1 MQVISLPLSEGYG
14 AEEIWTRV
22 AEAVSGWLAGQGVPA
37 RDAIVLLPFAQALA
51 PARRAFTRL
60 GGWAPRL
67 ETTHSLAAALG
78 PNHFALPGQISF
90 DAAVDG
96 LSAAQLLAG
105 QSWAQELRRSD
116 ERAYRVAVARLVEL
130 AHALLRASGQC
141 APTAREAFWNNA
153 REVLGAN
160 PGPAGIERA
169 LSLVAVEW
177 AAADGRIPP
186 TDALFGLKAGAWIA
200 VEAGGADPLA
210 DALLGAVA
218 APTLKLIVDV
228 DLDTALP
235 LGHVEQAACAE
246 FEDLAQ
252 CGAAAVLQHL
262 IEGRAP
268 VALVAQDRV
277 LVRRIRAL
285 LERQDVAIGD
295 ETGWTLATTPPA
307 AELMALQRA
316 ASRGA
321 SIDELLAWLKTRMA
335 RELRADCAKAGEGG
349 ALDQLE
355 SRCRAR
361 GWRNLQSLDAAVLP
375 PAAALL
381 WARVK
386 GVLGHLQA
394 GASRRPLLSWIQSM
408 QGALRECRGI
418 DALREH
424 EAGEKVLDVLWL
436 TRSPWPGSAHEEV
449 LQQAVVSESEF
460 REWLSDTLEGEQFA
474 ADPGEAPQVIVTP
487 LARAILRPFKAVVLP
502 GADAQGLGLSARLPV
517 LISDAQAKEL
527 GLPSLDDQRAA
538 AAFAFAQLLR
548 SPALTL
554 LRRTAVGSEPLAP
567 SPLVERLSL
576 ALARADQPPLTP
588 WIDARS
594 TDSVEP
600 HPGTRAAATTP
611 GLLPAR
617 LSASAVESL
626 RQCPYQFFGRVML
639 GLREQDELEAEVEK
653 RDYGTWLHDVLQAF
667 HEGRPNELD
676 DEAWLRACAV
686 AQTEKHGLLPEEFL
700 PYEASFARFVP
711 RYLEWLRA
719 TEALGQ
725 TFEAGEIDRAI
736 TPWTDPPLQGLMLQG
751 RIDRVDTSQEGHVL
765 IDYKTSSAERLKSLV
780 KQPLEDTQLAVY
792 AAFMSEDGASLKA
805 RYLALDDSKG
815 LAEIEHPDA
824 SATAEALID
833 GLGDDLRQLHAG
845 APLPALG
852 EGMACDYCAMR
863 GLCRKDD
870 WQ

>member
-1 MQVISLPLSEGYG
+1 MISLPLEQGYG
-14 AEEIWTRV
+14 SEEIWTRV
-22 AEAVSGWLAGQGVPA
+22 AESLTGWLAGQGAPA

-78 PNHFALPGQISF
+78 PNHFAQPGQISF
-90 DAAVDG
+90 DAAVDA
-96 LSAAQLLAG
+96 LSATQLLAE

-130 AHALLRASGQC
+130 AHALLYASASV
-141 APTAREAFWNNA
+141 APSAREAFWNQA
-153 REVLGAN
+153 REVLGVN

-186 TDALFGLKAGAWIA
+186 TDALFGLQAGAWIA
-200 VEAGGADPLA
+200 IQAGGADPLA
-210 DALLGAVA
+210 DALLGAVSVPA
-218 APTLKLIVDV
+218 LKLIADV
-228 DLDTALP
+228 DLDAALP
-235 LGHVEQAACAE
+235 LGRVEQVGCAE

-252 CGAAAVLQHL
+252 CSAAAVLQHL
-262 IEGRAP
+262 IEGRGP

-285 LERQDVAIGD
+285 LERQGVTVGD

-307 AELMALQRA
+307 AELMALLRA
-316 ASRGA
+316 AARGA
-321 SIDELLAWLKTRMA
+321 SLDDLLAWLKSRTA
-335 RELRADCAKAGEGG
+335 QELREACGADAVD
-349 ALDQLE
+349 LLE
-355 SRCRAR
+355 ARCRAR
-361 GWRNLQSLDAAVLP
+361 GWRSLQALDIASLPV
-375 PAAALL
+375 PAARL
-381 WARVK
+381 WERAK
-386 GVLGHLQA
+386 TVLAHLQA
-394 GASRRPLLSWIQSM
+394 GASRRSLLSWIQGL
-408 QGALRECRGI
+408 QGALRAAQGF

-449 LQQAVVSESEF
+449 LQQAVLTESEF
-460 REWLSDTLEGEQFA
+460 RDWLSDTLEGEQFA
-474 ADPGEAPQVIVTP
+474 AETAEAPQVVVTP
-487 LARAILRPFKAVVLP
+487 LARVILRPFNAVVLP
-502 GADAQGLGLSARLPV
+502 GADTQGLGLSARLPA
-517 LISDAQAKEL
+517 LISDAQATAI
-527 GLPSLDDQRAA
+527 GLPDLDSQRQA

-548 SPALTL
+548 APALTL
-554 LRRTAVGSEPLAP
+554 LRRTAVGAEPLAP
-567 SPLVERLSL
+567 SPLVERLNL
-576 ALARADQPPLTP
+576 ALARAHLPPLP
-588 WIDARS
+588 EWRDARLS
-594 TDSVEP
+594 QAIEP
-600 HPGTRAAATTP
+600 DTPARAAAVAP

-626 RQCPYQFFGRVML
+626 RQCPYQFFGRVLL
-639 GLREQDELEAEVEK
+639 GLREQEELEGELEK

-676 DEAWLRACAV
+676 DEAWLRECARQ
-686 AQTEKHGLLPEEFL
+686 QTEKHGLAAEEFL
-700 PYEASFARFVP
+700 PYEASFERFVP
-711 RYLEWLRA
+711 RYLDWLQA
-719 TEALGQ
+719 TEAVDQ
-725 TFEAGEIDRAI
+725 RFEAGEIERSVM
-736 TPWTDPPLQGLMLQG
+736 PWSDAPLAGLQLQG
-751 RIDRVDTSQEGHVL
+751 RIDRIDTSPEGHVL
-765 IDYKTSSAERLKSLV
+765 IDYKTSSVDRLKSMV

-792 AAFMSEDGASLKA
+792 AAFMAEDGARLKA
-805 RYLALDDSKG
+805 RYLALDDGKG

-824 SATAEALID
+824 ADTAQALID
-833 GLGDDLRQLHAG
+833 GLGEDLRQLHAG

-852 EGMACDYCAMR
+852 EGTACDYCAMR

>member
-1 MQVISLPLSEGYG
+1 LQVISLPLEPGYG

-22 AEAVSGWLAGQGVPA
+22 AESLNGWLAGQDVPA

-96 LSAAQLLAG
+96 LSAGQLLSG
-105 QSWAQELRRSD
+105 QSWAQDLRRSD

-130 AHALLRASGQC
+130 AHALLYASASV
-141 APTAREAFWNNA
+141 APNAREAFWNGA
-153 REVLGAN
+153 REVLGAH

-186 TDALFGLKAGAWIA
+186 TDALFSLKAGAWI
-200 VEAGGADPLA
+200 VVQAGGADPLA
-210 DALLGAVA
+210 NALLASTQ
-218 APTLKLIVDV
+218 APALKLMLDV
-228 DLDTALP
+228 DLDAALP
-235 LGHVEQAACAE
+235 LGHVEQAGCAE

-262 IEGRAP
+262 IEGRSP

-285 LERQDVAIGD
+285 LERQGVSIGD

-307 AELMALQRA
+307 AELMALLRA
-316 ASRGA
+316 AARGA
-321 SIDELLAWLKTRMA
+321 SLDELLAWLKSSSA
-335 RELRADCAKAGEGG
+335 RELRAGCGEE
-349 ALDQLE
+349 ALDLLE

-361 GWRNLQSLDAAVLP
+361 GWRSLQSLDAADLP
-375 PAAALL
+375 TPAARL
-381 WARVK
+381 WERTKAT
-386 GVLGHLQA
+386 LAHLQA
-394 GASRRPLLSWIQSM
+394 GGSRRSLLSWIQGL
-408 QGALRECRGI
+408 QGALRECRGME
-418 DALREH
+418 ALREH

-436 TRSPWPGSAHEEV
+436 TRSPWPGSAHEEA
-449 LQQAVVSESEF
+449 LQQAVLTEAEF
-460 REWLSDTLEGEQFA
+460 RDWLSDTLEGEQFA
-474 ADPGEAPQVIVTP
+474 AETAEAPQVVVTP

-502 GADAQGLGLSARLPV
+502 GADAQGLGLSARLPA
-517 LISDAQAKEL
+517 LISDAQATAI
-527 GLPSLDDQRAA
+527 GLPDLDVQRQA
-538 AAFAFAQLLR
+538 AAFSFAQLLR
-548 SPALTL
+548 APALTL
-554 LRRTAVGSEPLAP
+554 LRRTAIGAEPLAP

-576 ALARADQPPLTP
+576 ALARANHPPLAS
-588 WIDARS
+588 WRDARLPQA
-594 TDSVEP
+594 VEP
-600 HPGTRAAATTP
+600 DPATRAAASAT

-626 RQCPYQFFGRVML
+626 RQCPYQFFGRVLL
-639 GLREQDELEAEVEK
+639 GLREQEELEAELEK

-667 HEGRPNELD
+667 HEGRPNELA
-676 DEAWLRACAV
+676 DEAWLRECARQ
-686 AQTEKHGLLPEEFL
+686 QTERHGLAPEEFL
-700 PYEASFARFVP
+700 PYEASFERLLP
-711 RYLEWLRA
+711 RYLDWLQA
-719 TEALGQ
+719 TEAAGQ
-725 TFEAGEIDRAI
+725 RFEAGETERAV
-736 TPWTDPPLQGLMLQG
+736 TPWSDPPLAGLQLQG
-751 RIDRVDTSQEGHVL
+751 RIDRIDASPEGHVL
-765 IDYKTSSAERLKSLV
+765 IDYKTSSVDRLKSMV

-792 AAFMSEDGASLKA
+792 AAFMAEDGARLKA

-824 SATAEALID
+824 ADTAQALID
-833 GLGDDLRQLHAG
+833 GLGEDLRQLHAG